1 MPRSQGILQRSLSKP
16 LIHWLRVSIVLLA
29 VCLPPSLSALPQGPS
44 SPPFKLND
52 TAALFIRDVV
62 YGPHQRNKLDIFL
75 PASTDAKRRPTP
87 LVLFIHGG
95 GFSSGSKEKAY
106 KRGNRQELSKL
117 LQHGIAYASI
127 NYPLLERNEQQG
139 LIKSL
144 AGARRA
150 LQFLRLN
157 SKAFNIDPERIVLV
171 GSSAGGSAALW
182 LALHDDMADPHS
194 QDPVERQS
202 TRVRAAIATE
212 VQSTLD
218 IVRWEEVFE
227 EYRFTISRLEKA
239 KVLYGIETLQQLDD
253 PRIVRYRHEI
263 DLLRLMDSAD
273 PEIWVANRNIPVAAP
288 TNASTLY
295 HHPDHARA
303 LQEQAMQVGLKGQFY
318 IPRMNI
324 MPTKEESMFDF
335 ILRKVR

>member
-1 MPRSQGILQRSLSKP
+1 MFQVPSPSSSKP
-16 LIHWLRVSIVLLA
+16 LSRWLRMSIALLA
-29 VCLPPSLSALPQGPS
+29 VCLAPSLAALTLRPS
-44 SPPFKLND
+44 SPPFKLD
-52 TAALFIRDVV
+52 APAAQFIRDVA
-62 YGPHQRNKLDIFL
+62 YGPHQRNRLDIFL
-75 PASTDAKRRPTP
+75 PASTAAQGAPTP

-95 GFSSGSKEKAY
+95 GFSSGAKEKAY
-106 KRGNRQELSKL
+106 KRNNREELAKL
-117 LQHGIAYASI
+117 LQHGVAYASI
-127 NYPLLERNEQQG
+127 NYPLLERSERQG

-157 SKAFNIDPERIVLV
+157 HKTFNIDPERIVLV

-182 LALHDDMADPHS
+182 LALHDDMADPRS

-202 TRVRAAIATE
+202 TRVRGAVATE

-218 IVRWEEVFE
+218 IVRWEEVFK
-227 EYRFTISRLEKA
+227 EYRFSVSRLEKA
-239 KVLYGIETLQQLDD
+239 KALYGIETLQQLND
-253 PRIVRYRHEI
+253 PRIVQYRHEI

-273 PEIWVANRNIPVAAP
+273 PEIWVANRNISAEAP

-295 HHPDHARA
+295 HHPYHARA
-303 LQEQAMQVGLKGQFY
+303 LQQQALRVGLKGQFY

-324 MPTKEESMFDF
+324 MPAAEESVFDF
-335 ILRKVR
+335 ILRKVH